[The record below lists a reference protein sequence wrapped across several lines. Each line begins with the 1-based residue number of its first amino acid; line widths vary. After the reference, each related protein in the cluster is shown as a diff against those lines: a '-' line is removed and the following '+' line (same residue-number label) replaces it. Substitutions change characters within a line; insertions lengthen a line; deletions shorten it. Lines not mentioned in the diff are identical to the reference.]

1 MVRDNRQLPPV
12 IVLGGMAIALSIT
25 RSLGRAGIKVYA
37 FNEPDAHVRY
47 SRFCHECVQF
57 PWSHDNAA
65 DWARYLLG
73 SDSDHL
79 RGAVV
84 LAACDNA
91 IEMILEQR
99 EKLAQKYLL
108 DESNPQAQHW
118 MLNKLDTYR
127 QARAAGVP
135 MPHFWVAEKPEN
147 LLDLKSELVFPLIVK
162 PLLSHFVPRFGGKK
176 FVLARNFEELHAIY
190 GRIGGTGIAT
200 VLMEHIPGPDDRLC
214 SYYTYLD
221 ENSQPLFHFTK
232 RIIRR
237 FPVGMGTGCYHV
249 TDWNPEVR
257 DVALPL
263 FQYVKLRGLANAEF
277 KRDHR
282 DGKLKLIECNARF
295 TAANGLVTASGFDL
309 PLFVYNRLVGRPQA
323 PLEKY
328 RTGMRLWY
336 PVDDFLAFRELRRRG
351 EMTWMRWMASLCH
364 RKMLPF
370 FRWDDPVPTLAAGL
384 RWTGIGRAVSR
395 LRRLAGRAVRWLT
408 TPLRRLSFGRE
419 PPGSTL
425 TLRSPE
431 ECAAKR

>member
-1 MVRDNRQLPPV
+1 MVSETRRLPPA
-12 IVLGGMAIALSIT
+12 IVLGGMANALSIT

-37 FNEPDAHVRY
+37 LNEPDSHVRY
-47 SRFCHECVQF
+47 SRFCHRCVEF

-65 DWARYLLG
+65 EWARFLLG
-73 SDSDHL
+73 SASNHL
-79 RGAVV
+79 RGSVV

-91 IEMILEQR
+91 IEMLIEHREQ
-99 EKLAQKYLL
+99 LASKFLL
-108 DESNPQAQHW
+108 DESNPQAQQQ
-118 MLNKLDTYR
+118 MLNKLDTYQ

-135 MPHFWVAEKPEN
+135 VPHFWVAENPEN
-147 LLDLKSELVFPLIVK
+147 LKDLKSELIFPLIVK

-176 FVLARNFEELHAIY
+176 FVLVRNFEELEGIY
-190 GRIGGTGIAT
+190 RKIGDTRIAT

-221 ENSQPLFHFTK
+221 EDSQPLFHFTK

-277 KRDHR
+277 KRDER

-295 TAANGLVTASGFDL
+295 TAANCLVAASGFDL

-323 PLEKY
+323 PLVKY

-336 PVDDFLAFRELRRRG
+336 PVDDFKAFRELHARG
-351 EMTWMRWMASLCH
+351 EMTWGRWLASLCH

-370 FRWDDPVPTLAAGL
+370 FRWDDPRPTLAAGV
-384 RWTGIGRAVSR
+384 RWTGIDRVAGRLRRLVGRAVS
-395 LRRLAGRAVRWLT
+395 WLT
-408 TPLRRLSFGRE
+408 APFRMQRYQ
-419 PPGSTL
+419 
-425 TLRSPE
+425 RS
-431 ECAAKR
+431 